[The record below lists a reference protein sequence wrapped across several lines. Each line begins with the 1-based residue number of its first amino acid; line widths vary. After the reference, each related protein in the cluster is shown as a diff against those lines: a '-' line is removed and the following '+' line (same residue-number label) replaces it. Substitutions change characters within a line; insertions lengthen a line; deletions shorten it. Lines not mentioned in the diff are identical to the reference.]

1 MRFSRQEY
9 WSRLPFPSH
18 GNLPNPGIG
27 PASPALTGGF
37 LTTEPLNLRCPWL
50 LGAAVTEIMVTGSFL
65 KFNFKRH
72 PVDAVHILTIAYTFT
87 YTVCAL
93 NNEGLE

>member
-1 MRFSRQEY
+1 MRFSRQEH

-37 LTTEPLNLRCPWL
+37 LTTEPLNLHCPWL
-50 LGAAVTEIMVTGSFL
+50 LGAAVTEIMVTVSFL

-72 PVDAVHILTIAYTFT
+72 PVDAVHILTIT
-87 YTVCAL
+87 
-93 NNEGLE
+93 